1 MNRKYILYVVL
12 AAALIGVLFYLYGG
26 SQVPP
31 GQPPLESLTQQNL
44 ADAGNSF
51 NAAKDDIRVLVLVS
65 PT

>member
-51 NAAKDDIRVLVLVS
+51 NAAKDDVRVLVLVS